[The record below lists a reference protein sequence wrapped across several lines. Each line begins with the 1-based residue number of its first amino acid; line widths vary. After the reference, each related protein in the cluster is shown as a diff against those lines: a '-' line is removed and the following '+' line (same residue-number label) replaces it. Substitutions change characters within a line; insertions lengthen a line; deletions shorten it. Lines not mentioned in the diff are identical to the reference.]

1 MDIPIDAKSREFVK
15 PGGYGS
21 HFFARIKAQCLAQIY
36 IDASRPQAC
45 EAAGI
50 YKNAQGRKHG
60 GPQDGLM
67 TGSNQMPSTRKNV
80 QMTGKIVKIYATVK
94 QLAGNKRTQKDESIR
109 SARRRRRAI

>member
-50 YKNAQGRKHG
+50 YKNAQGRKLG
-60 GPQDGLM
+60 ESQAELM
-67 TGSNQMPSTRKNV
+67 TGSQHMLGAKKV
-80 QMTGKIVKIYATVK
+80 CK
-94 QLAGNKRTQKDESIR
+94 
-109 SARRRRRAI
+109 